1 MWTFRVVLVIVVGVF
16 LAYGGSVV
24 WGAMP
29 VVPKGTGGNKV
40 EAPNKGQELNKAP
53 GTAISVKKVTHFVK
67 SMEGGIL
74 TTEGGQYSLAGVKVV
89 DLTQERKAPSVEKRP
104 KKTAEM
110 TFVNN
115 QLTEVVI
122 RERK

>member
-1 MWTFRVVLVIVVGVF
+1 MWTFKIVLVGVVAGF
-16 LAYGGSVV
+16 LVAGGSMA

-29 VVPKGTGGNKV
+29 VVLKGTGGSKV
-40 EAPNKGQELNKAP
+40 EAPNKAQELNKTP
-53 GTAISVKKVTHFVK
+53 GAAISVKKVTHFVK
-67 SMEGGIL
+67 SMEGGVL

-89 DLTQERKAPSVEKRP
+89 DLTQVRQAPGAEKGP
-104 KKTAEM
+104 QKTAEM

-122 RERK
+122 RQRK